1 MLLRVVRVGS
11 ELAGPYT
18 LGFPTL
24 CCPTY
29 HGSVGLPN
37 GYNEGMGDAND
48 DLQPPA
54 RLRALTS
61 WQAHRVSTIGARMT
75 ARHMPLTARSDFA
88 VLAALEEYGPLSQAD
103 LGRRLG
109 MDRNDVSGIVTRLQ
123 AGGHVERQIVPD
135 DRRRNLVT
143 MNQAGVRYLE
153 DIQLNADK
161 AQAELLS
168 GLDADERRQLHA
180 LLAKTLE
187 AHKPEPA

>member
-1 MLLRVVRVGS
+1 
-11 ELAGPYT
+11 
-18 LGFPTL
+18 
-24 CCPTY
+24 
-29 HGSVGLPN
+29 
-37 GYNEGMGDAND
+37 MGDAND

-61 WQAHRVSTIGARMT
+61 WQANKVSTVGARMT

-88 VLAALEEYGPLSQAD
+88 VLAALEEYGALSQAD

-109 MDRNDVSGIVTRLQ
+109 LDRNDVSGIVTRLQ
-123 AGGHVERQIVPD
+123 TGGHIERQADPG

-143 MNQAGVRYLE
+143 INQAGRRYLE
-153 DIQLNADK
+153 EIQRGADD
-161 AQAELLS
+161 AQADLLS

-180 LLAKTLE
+180 LLAKTLD